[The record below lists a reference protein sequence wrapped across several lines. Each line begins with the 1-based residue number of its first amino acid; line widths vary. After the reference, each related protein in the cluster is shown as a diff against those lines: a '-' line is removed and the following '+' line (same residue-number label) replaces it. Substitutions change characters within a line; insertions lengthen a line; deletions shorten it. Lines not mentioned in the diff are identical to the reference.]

1 MILLAVLVQAWGMLR
16 ASKYFHWFMLT
27 HTLRAPLK
35 FFDTTPI
42 GRIVNRFGK
51 DIDILDRVLPQ
62 TIRNWLLCLLEV
74 NNCYSFTNFS
84 MLLIHLT

>member
-1 MILLAVLVQAWGMLR
+1 MLGSLAQAHGMLV
-16 ASKYFHWFMLT
+16 AAKYLHWFMLT

-51 DIDILDRVLPQ
+51 DVDTLDNALPQ
-62 TIRNWLLCLLEV
+62 TVRSWLTCFLGV
-74 NNCYSFTNFS
+74 N
-84 MLLIHLT
+84 